1 MVTWLFHLISL
12 WRVVGCD
19 RVLSCLVRMSAA
31 FSDLISQKIIYL
43 FKRLERRRFHSPG
56 RKCFRISFFWRLIK
70 KIRGSFWFICGE
82 DGSLYFLK
90 IKRPLLVFKSV
101 LMQRNFFKSLWD
113 ECTKISES
121 TIGDKDKL
129 KWVTNWCQFLFQDQ
143 KMIRSHIIGNIRK
156 VLIEE
161 TSEPDFELLHSL
173 HEPPQCP
180 SCEELN
186 LDS

>member
-12 WRVVGCD
+12 WRVVCCD

-43 FKRLERRRFHSPG
+43 FKRLERRGFHSQG
-56 RKCFRISFFWRLIK
+56 GNVFGFLCLKINK
-70 KIRGSFWFICGE
+70 KNRESFWFIC

-101 LMQRNFFKSLWD
+101 LMQRNFFKSLRD

-121 TIGDKDKL
+121 TIGDSDKL
-129 KWVTNWCQFLFQDQ
+129 K
-143 KMIRSHIIGNIRK
+143 
-156 VLIEE
+156 
-161 TSEPDFELLHSL
+161 
-173 HEPPQCP
+173 
-180 SCEELN
+180 
-186 LDS
+186 